1 MQTKRWK
8 VDLSAPLLAHLPL
21 SAINLPGG
29 ILRKRT
35 STDELA
41 IRTFFAEGDLLV
53 AEVQSV
59 YQDGAASLHTRSLR
73 YGKLR
78 NGVFLSVSGTGGGSG
93 GVVRSRRQVWTVQTA
108 NGGGEVDVVLGV
120 NGYIWICKHVGG
132 ELVEG
137 SSGRDVG
144 VGVGVNNL
152 EEKVGEAMYENR
164 NERIGTE
171 TRREIA
177 RLTGCVRAL
186 VEGGCRVDEE
196 MVMRAYEASVED
208 EGLEGDEEGEGG
220 EYLGGDRG
228 RRVVREA
235 LRAVYAARG

>member
-1 MQTKRWK
+1 M
-8 VDLSAPLLAHLPL
+8 
-21 SAINLPGG
+21 
-29 ILRKRT
+29 
-35 STDELA
+35 
-41 IRTFFAEGDLLV
+41 
-53 AEVQSV
+53 
-59 YQDGAASLHTRSLR
+59 YQDGAASLHTRSLK

-78 NGVFLSVSGTGGGSG
+78 NGVFLSVSGTGGG

-137 SSGRDVG
+137 KGGRHAG
-144 VGVGVNNL
+144 AGMGVNNL
-152 EEKVGEAMYENR
+152 EEKVGEGMYENR
-164 NERIGTE
+164 NESIGEE
-171 TRREIA
+171 TRWEIA
-177 RLTGCVRAL
+177 RLSGCVRAL

-208 EGLEGDEEGEGG
+208 EGVGDEEGEEGG
-220 EYLGGDRG
+220 EYLGGERG

-235 LRAVYAARG
+235 LRAVHAARG

>member
-1 MQTKRWK
+1 M
-8 VDLSAPLLAHLPL
+8 
-21 SAINLPGG
+21 
-29 ILRKRT
+29 RKRT

-59 YQDGAASLHTRSLR
+59 YQDGAASLHTRSLK

-78 NGVFLSVSGTGGGSG
+78 NGVFLSVSGTGGGGGG
-93 GVVRSRRQVWTVQTA
+93 GVVRSRRQVWTVQTG

-132 ELVEG
+132 ELGEG
-137 SSGRDVG
+137 QGDKDSG
-144 VGVGVNNL
+144 VGMGVNNL
-152 EEKVGEAMYENR
+152 EEKVGEGMYENR
-164 NERIGTE
+164 NESIGKE

-177 RLTGCVRAL
+177 RLSGCVRAL

-196 MVMRAYEASVED
+196 MVMRVYEASLED
-208 EGLEGDEEGEGG
+208 EELRDEEGGESG
-220 EYLGGDRG
+220 EYLGGERG
-228 RRVVREA
+228 RRVVGEA
-235 LRAVYAARG
+235 LRAVHAARG

>member
-78 NGVFLSVSGTGGGSG
+78 NGVFLSVSGTGGGGG
-93 GVVRSRRQVWTVQTA
+93 GVVRSRRQVWTVLTA

-137 SSGRDVG
+137 SGGRDVG
-144 VGVGVNNL
+144 LGVNNL
-152 EEKVGEAMYENR
+152 EDKVGEGMYENR
-164 NERIGTE
+164 NESIGRE

-177 RLTGCVRAL
+177 RLSGCVRAL
-186 VEGGCRVDEE
+186 VEAGCRVDEE
-196 MVMRAYEASVED
+196 MVMRAYEASLED
-208 EGLEGDEEGEGG
+208 EVLDDEEGGESG
-220 EYLGGDRG
+220 EYLGGDKG

-235 LRAVYAARG
+235 LRAVHAARG